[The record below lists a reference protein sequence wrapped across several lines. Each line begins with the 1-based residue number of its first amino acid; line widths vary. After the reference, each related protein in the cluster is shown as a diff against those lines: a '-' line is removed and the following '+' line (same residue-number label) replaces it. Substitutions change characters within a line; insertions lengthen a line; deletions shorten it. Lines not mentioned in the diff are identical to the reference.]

1 VNELLSL
8 SDQEFQQ
15 IRDLVYSWFGI
26 NLTEQKRALVVGRL
40 NRVLRDLK
48 FDTFQEYYDYI
59 VKDDTGHAL
68 SVLVDRIST
77 NHTFFYREHDHFDY
91 LKSDILPELID
102 QQRHMGRKELR
113 IWIAGCSSGE
123 ESYMI
128 AMIVR
133 DLLGGEYGQWDVG
146 LLATDIST
154 VALQKAE
161 KGNYTGENVEH
172 LPADYKRKY
181 MSKMPDGTWQ
191 VADSLKKM
199 ITHRRLNLMRS
210 SFPFKR
216 QFHIIFCRN
225 VMIYFDRPTREG
237 LVERFHRYTVPT
249 GYLFIGHSETLGR
262 SNELYRYIKPAIYRR
277 EEK

>member
-1 VNELLSL
+1 MNDLLSL
-8 SDQEFQQ
+8 TDQEFQQ

-26 NLTEQKRALVVGRL
+26 NLTDQKRALVVGRL

-77 NHTFFYREHDHFDY
+77 NHTFFYREHDHFDF
-91 LKSDILPELID
+91 LRDDILPGMIEE
-102 QQRHMGRKELR
+102 QRRRGKKELR
-113 IWIAGCSSGE
+113 FWIAGCSSGE

-133 DLLGGEYGQWDVG
+133 DLLGSELSSWEVG

-154 VALQKAE
+154 IALEKAE
-161 KGNYTGENVEH
+161 KGVYTAENVEH
-172 LPADYKRKY
+172 LPVEYKRRY
-181 MSKMPDGTWQ
+181 MSKQKDGSWQ
-191 VADSLKKM
+191 VQESLKSM
-199 ITHRRLNLMRS
+199 ITHRRLNLMRT

-225 VMIYFDRPTREG
+225 VMIYFDRQTREG
-237 LVERFHRYTVPT
+237 LVERFHRYTVPE

-262 SNELYRYIKPAIYRR
+262 HNDLYRYIKPAIYRR
-277 EEK
+277 MDG